1 MLVDDNDD
9 DNFYHQRVIRR
20 SEAADKVVLHN
31 SAETALQHL
40 RFPGQSSQPLPA
52 ILFLDINMPGMNGWD
67 FIEEYST
74 LDKDLRAG
82 IFIVML
88 TTSESPDDSQRAKD
102 IDAIADFRTK
112 PLTQIMLAEILEKYH
127 RAIA

>member
-1 MLVDDNDD
+1 
-9 DNFYHQRVIRR
+9 
-20 SEAADKVVLHN
+20 
-31 SAETALQHL
+31 
-40 RFPGQSSQPLPA
+40 
-52 ILFLDINMPGMNGWD
+52 MPGMHGWD

>member
-9 DNFYHQRVIRR
+9 DNFFHERVIRR
-20 SEAADKVVLHN
+20 SEAADKVVPLN
-31 SAETALQHL
+31 SAETALHYL
-40 RFPGQSSQPLPA
+40 RFPSQSSQPPPA

-67 FIEEYST
+67 FMEEYSA
-74 LDKDLRAG
+74 LDKNLRAG

-88 TTSESPDDSQRAKD
+88 TTSESPDDRERAKT

-112 PLTQIMLAEILEKYH
+112 PLTQVMLAEILEKYY
-127 RAIA
+127 RGIA